1 MELKLK
7 LKTFAASLVLA
18 AASGQAGATI
28 QTGANGE
35 LFLTVVSSDNLVS
48 FTKDLGITM
57 DSFLSGFAGASVSLS
72 TDAAWNQF
80 LQLVTNPAAMIF
92 SVAALNPSGT
102 ASTAGSISAITTV
115 APGTSAAT
123 MMQGTTNTQ
132 LTTGVQAAASG
143 YITAVNALQSGVADG
158 SSLSQ
163 AGTSAFALNSNNA
176 FNSFLNGQASFN
188 QFGTIG
194 NALSVF
200 LVANG
205 SGGAGGSI
213 TANQLFSGNGLT
225 AANFLLTAGGQ
236 FSATSTAPVPE
247 PGSWAM
253 LLAGLLAVGA
263 IARRRMSSS

>member
-1 MELKLK
+1 MKLRLKLK
-7 LKTFAASLVLA
+7 AFAASLVLA

-28 QTGANGE
+28 QTGTSGE

-48 FTKDLGITM
+48 FTKDLGITA
-57 DSFLSGFAGASVSLS
+57 DSFLSGFAGGSFNLS
-72 TDAAWNQF
+72 ADAAWNQF
-80 LQLVTNPAAMIF
+80 LQLVTNPAAMLF
-92 SVAALNPSGT
+92 SVAALNPNGT

-123 MMQGTTNTQ
+123 MIQGTTNTQ
-132 LTTGVQAAASG
+132 LTTGIQAAASG

-158 SSLSQ
+158 SSFSQ
-163 AGTSAFALNSNNA
+163 AGTNAFALNSNNA
-176 FNSFLNGQASFN
+176 FNTFLNGQASFN
-188 QFGTIG
+188 QFGTVG

-213 TANQLFSGNGLT
+213 TADQLLQGNGL
-225 AANFLLTAGGQ
+225 AAASFSLTTNGQ
-236 FSATSTAPVPE
+236 LSATSTAPVPE

-253 LLAGLLAVGA
+253 LLAGLLAVVA
-263 IARRRMSSS
+263 IARRRVSA